1 MGQQWVAV
9 RIVVAREDGP
19 VLALDIGLVE
29 AVGIGILALAGVEDA
44 AVEEIG
50 ADGVEEGRM
59 ALPVLCAHSSL
70 AVGPHVETVEGR
82 ERLEEAHRQR
92 EDRRRVRGLLQV
104 EALVALLILRLQRV
118 AEHQP
123 DTRVLTVG
131 GIAQQSLHRGD
142 GLGEVLARLH
152 LVARSLYL
160 LLLCAEHQRKEQEK
174 CEQSQSVG

>member
-1 MGQQWVAV
+1 MGQQRVAV

-29 AVGIGILALAGVEDA
+29 AVGLGILALAGVEDA

-59 ALPVLCAHSSL
+59 ALPVLCTHSSL
-70 AVGPHVETVEGR
+70 AVGPDVETVESR
-82 ERLEEAHRQR
+82 ERLKEAHRQR
-92 EDRRRVRGLLQV
+92 EDRRRVRSLLQV

-123 DTRVLTVG
+123 DTRVLPVG